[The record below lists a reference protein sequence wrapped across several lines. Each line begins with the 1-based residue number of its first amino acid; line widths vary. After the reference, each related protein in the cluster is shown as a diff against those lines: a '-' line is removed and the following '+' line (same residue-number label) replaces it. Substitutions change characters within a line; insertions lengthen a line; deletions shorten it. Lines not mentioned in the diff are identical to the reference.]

1 MTLSGALCLSY
12 YHRTKII
19 GLMSE
24 EKLGFQSW
32 NVAWHI
38 VLFICLKVGL
48 NWQSGLLDTALQPPF
63 DAGFYFSQIMMIDY
77 VDEFLKS

>member
-24 EKLGFQSW
+24 GKLGFHFPKLGCGMAFR
-32 NVAWHI
+32 VI
-38 VLFICLKVGL
+38 YLFESRPKLAVRIIGH
-48 NWQSGLLDTALQPPF
+48 SFTTAVRCRILF
-63 DAGFYFSQIMMIDY
+63 
-77 VDEFLKS
+77 

>member
-1 MTLSGALCLSY
+1 MAR
-12 YHRTKII
+12 H
-19 GLMSE
+19 
-24 EKLGFQSW
+24 F
-32 NVAWHI
+32 A
-38 VLFICLKVGL
+38 LFICLKVGL